1 VSPNHRRR
9 RGLQLL
15 IVIAIIL
22 IIIAVITV
30 AVPKFQKAQMFAR
43 DMGAQKAILTIQLL
57 EVEYKSQYGR
67 YANSL
72 AELGPPASGSASRAA
87 ADLIDGTLAGG
98 VKAGYKYTLTGGNG
112 GYVITAV
119 PETFG
124 TSGSR
129 TFFSDQTMVV
139 HYNRGP
145 EVATA
150 SSPEVPLSSDVRR
163 RARIAAGF

>member
-1 VSPNHRRR
+1 MMSPNHRRR
-9 RGLQLL
+9 RGFSLIELL

-22 IIIAVITV
+22 IIITV

-43 DMGAQKAILTIQLL
+43 NMGALKAIQTIHQM
-57 EVEYKSQYGR
+57 EVQYQSQYGR

-72 AELGPPASGSASRAA
+72 AELGPPASGAASPAA

-98 VKAGYKYTLTGGNG
+98 VKAGYKYTITGGNG
-112 GYVITAV
+112 GYIVTAV

-129 TFFSDQTMVV
+129 TFFSDQTMVIHV
-139 HYNRGP
+139 NDGP
-145 EVATA
+145 ELATA
-150 SSPEVPLSSDVRR
+150 SSPE
-163 RARIAAGF
+163 AK